1 MKFIL
6 FFLTFYLFIIAITS
20 ATPTGNINEGHVL
33 NKRVSCNV
41 PGGRVA
47 CKASCAA
54 QGHFGKGQCCPCN
67 IAGEK

>member
-1 MKFIL
+1 
-6 FFLTFYLFIIAITS
+6 
-20 ATPTGNINEGHVL
+20 TPTGNINEGHVL

-67 IAGEK
+67 IAGEKVCRCVGNCGDPAK